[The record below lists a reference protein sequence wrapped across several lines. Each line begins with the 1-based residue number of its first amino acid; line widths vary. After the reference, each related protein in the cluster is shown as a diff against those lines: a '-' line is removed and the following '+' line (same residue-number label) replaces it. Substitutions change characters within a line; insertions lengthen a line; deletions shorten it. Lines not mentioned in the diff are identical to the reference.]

1 MKHKL
6 MVLLVAVMV
15 MAFLVVPLAA
25 FAGNVQPEPP
35 GAGTP
40 GVIVGEPSR
49 DMPTPSVPPRL
60 QKQGGSIPGHH
71 Y

>member
-1 MKHKL
+1 VKHKL
-6 MVLLVAVMV
+6 MVLLVVVMV

-40 GVIVGEPSR
+40 GTIVGEPSR
-49 DMPTPSVPPRL
+49 DMPIRSVPSWL
-60 QKQGGSIPGHH
+60 QKAGGSIPRG

>member
-1 MKHKL
+1 MRRKL
-6 MVLLVAVMV
+6 LVLLVVVMV

-25 FAGNVQPEPP
+25 FAGNAQPEPP

-40 GVIVGEPSR
+40 GMMVGEPSR
-49 DMPTPSVPPRL
+49 GMPIRSVPLWL
-60 QKQGGSIPGHH
+60 QKLTGSGIG